1 MNEAAIPTAN
11 VKEILASCASYWQK
25 QQKDIQRVATQIER
39 NLVGRLHPHE
49 QASLAEKRKTL
60 GAAVQQL
67 VDRAKSPELVIATT
81 GTTSSGKSTLAN
93 FLIGEEVLPS
103 AVQEMSAGLVTI
115 HHHEKRRMLKIP
127 STQGAR
133 WEVGE
138 WDDLSAKALRDRLR
152 ETMDAFRAAQ
162 QEDAAIEPVRFEIH
176 WPIRLAREHAKFG
189 LPADTRVTIVDLPG
203 LKAVSDERNG
213 SVIQANISQ
222 ALCLVTYNAL
232 ETDDK
237 KQKELLN
244 QVIAQIMKIRVSSAS
259 MGRMLFLL
267 NRVDAFAQNENGE
280 EYLTKFARD
289 VTKQLHAGL
298 LNRLPEESYAI
309 SKIEPALLSSLPALH
324 AVQAGQCAIA
334 SDAQRE
340 FLDKIEDDSRA
351 MFPSGYWKRLPRD
364 LSELSADECRHLI
377 QDTLAYSRANDF
389 EDCLREHIKAHL
401 PAIILTGPVEKA
413 SEAADDFLLDLDQTL
428 NRHED
433 RTEQEAKDAKQRL
446 DGVANDLTKIQGE
459 TSDLLRKLDGLLK
472 KNLADPDED
481 VSLQF
486 ILEDVFDA
494 LGKQLGKPDV
504 MNPVRSFFE
513 DCVLKTLKILTSYC
527 DSALRGERPVASSLM
542 IDAPG
547 LVKFNAA
554 MERLRN
560 SAYGTTLEHGGEFRS
575 GADAEEVKGAL
586 TEFAG
591 QLSTMASF
599 MIAQANES
607 CGVSVQISLQTCADL
622 MLARLEE
629 RGKAIVERE
638 LKNFPGLARLIGGK
652 ITVPSLKQ
660 IKLKL
665 SPDIKE
671 WQKME
676 KHATKEVRYERK
688 IWTLFLIKHKV
699 EAPVI
704 VEHTVKGI
712 KVLGLDDLLKIPF
725 VNSNITPLQENFHE
739 YMENVVGVLIRHV
752 SERIE
757 RIIAGY
763 TKAIDQSSNQAAS
776 NKIDQMK
783 QIADDK
789 SAIAGLRMD
798 HRNLFKWEDMVR
810 HEAGE
815 AFVAI
820 AMPLVAD

>member
-1 MNEAAIPTAN
+1 MNDAATPTAN
-11 VKEILASCASYWQK
+11 VKEILANCASYWQK
-25 QQKDIQRVATQIER
+25 QQKEIQRVATQIEK
-39 NLVGRLHPHE
+39 NLADRLDPLNR
-49 QASLAEKRKTL
+49 ASLAEKRKTL
-60 GAAVQQL
+60 SAAVQHL

-115 HHHEKRRMLKIP
+115 HHHEKYRMLKIP

-133 WEVGE
+133 WETGE
-138 WDDLSAKALRDRLR
+138 WDDLPTKALRDRLR
-152 ETMDAFRAAQ
+152 ETMDTFRAAQ

-176 WPIRLAREHAKFG
+176 WPIRLARQHAKFG
-189 LPADTRVTIVDLPG
+189 LPADTRVTIIDLPG
-203 LKAVSDERNG
+203 LKAVSDERN
-213 SVIQANISQ
+213 SPVIQANISQ

-298 LNRLPEESYAI
+298 LNRLPEESHAI
-309 SKIEPALLSSLPALH
+309 SKIEPVLLSSLPALH
-324 AVQAGQCAIA
+324 AVQARQCAIA

-340 FLDKIEDDSRA
+340 FLDKIEDDSRT
-351 MFPSGYWKRLPRD
+351 MFPPHYWKHLPRD
-364 LSELSADECRHLI
+364 FSKLSADECRHLI
-377 QDTLAYSRANDF
+377 HDTLIYSRANDF

-401 PAIILTGPVEKA
+401 PAIILTGPVERA
-413 SEAADDFLLDLDQTL
+413 SEAADNFLLYLDQTL

-446 DGVANDLTKIQGE
+446 DGVANDLTKIQRE
-459 TSDLLRKLDGLLK
+459 TSDLLQEIADRLK
-472 KNLADPDED
+472 KNWADADEG

-486 ILEDVFDA
+486 SPEEVFDI
-494 LGKQLGKPDV
+494 LGKQLGKPDL
-504 MNPVRSFFE
+504 MNPVRDFFE
-513 DCVLKTLKILTSYC
+513 DCVLKPRKILASYC
-527 DSALRGERPVASSLM
+527 ASALRGERPVASSLM
-542 IDAPG
+542 IGAPG
-547 LVKFNAA
+547 LVKFDAA
-554 MERLRN
+554 MERLRK
-560 SAYGTTLEHGGEFRS
+560 SAYGTTLEYGGEFRF
-575 GADAEEVKGAL
+575 GADAEEVNGAL
-586 TEFAG
+586 TKFAG
-591 QLSTMASF
+591 QLSTMVSF

-607 CGVSVQISLQTCADL
+607 CGVSVQISLQSCADL
-622 MLARLEE
+622 MLARLED
-629 RGKAIVERE
+629 RGKAIVEGE
-638 LKNFPGLARLIGGK
+638 LKNFPALVGLIGGK
-652 ITVPSLKQ
+652 VTVPSLKQ
-660 IKLKL
+660 VKLKF
-665 SPDIKE
+665 SPHIEE
-671 WQKME
+671 WQKIE
-676 KHATKEVRYERK
+676 KYETTKVRYERR
-688 IWTLFLIKHKV
+688 IWTLYLFEHKV
-699 EAPVI
+699 EDQVI
-704 VEHTVKGI
+704 VERSVNGI
-712 KVLGLDDLLKIPF
+712 KVPGLDDLLESSF
-725 VNSNITPLQENFHE
+725 AGGDLTPLRKNFHE
-739 YMENVVGVLIRHV
+739 YMGNVVEVLIRHV
-752 SERIE
+752 SERIA

-763 TKAIDQSSNQAAS
+763 TKAIDQSSNQADS

-783 QIADDK
+783 QVAGDK

-810 HEAGE
+810 HEAEE
-815 AFVAI
+815 AFAVI

>member
-1 MNEAAIPTAN
+1 
-11 VKEILASCASYWQK
+11 
-25 QQKDIQRVATQIER
+25 
-39 NLVGRLHPHE
+39 
-49 QASLAEKRKTL
+49 
-60 GAAVQQL
+60 
-67 VDRAKSPELVIATT
+67 
-81 GTTSSGKSTLAN
+81 
-93 FLIGEEVLPS
+93 
-103 AVQEMSAGLVTI
+103 
-115 HHHEKRRMLKIP
+115 
-127 STQGAR
+127 
-133 WEVGE
+133 
-138 WDDLSAKALRDRLR
+138 
-152 ETMDAFRAAQ
+152 
-162 QEDAAIEPVRFEIH
+162 
-176 WPIRLAREHAKFG
+176 
-189 LPADTRVTIVDLPG
+189 VTIVDLPG

>member
-1 MNEAAIPTAN
+1 MNDGATPTAN

-25 QQKDIQRVATQIER
+25 QQKEIHRVATQIER
-39 NLVGRLHPHE
+39 NLGGRLHPLE
-49 QASLAEKRKTL
+49 RASLAEKRKTL
-60 GAAVQQL
+60 GAAVQHL
-67 VDRAKSPELVIATT
+67 VDQAKSPELVIATT

-133 WEVGE
+133 WETGE
-138 WDDLSAKALRDRLR
+138 WDDLPTKALRDRLR

-176 WPIRLAREHAKFG
+176 WPIRLARQHAKFG

-203 LKAVSDERNG
+203 LKAVSDERN
-213 SVIQANISQ
+213 SPVIQANISQ

-298 LNRLPEESYAI
+298 LNRLPEESHAI

-340 FLDKIEDDSRA
+340 FLDKIEDDCRA

-364 LSELSADECRHLI
+364 FSELSADECRHLI

-401 PAIILTGPVEKA
+401 PAIILTSPVEKA

-446 DGVANDLTKIQGE
+446 DGVANDLTKIQRE
-459 TSDLLRKLDGLLK
+459 TSDLLQEIADRLK
-472 KNLADPDED
+472 KTGPTPTKAY
-481 VSLQF
+481 
-486 ILEDVFDA
+486 
-494 LGKQLGKPDV
+494 
-504 MNPVRSFFE
+504 RSNS
-513 DCVLKTLKILTSYC
+513 VLK
-527 DSALRGERPVASSLM
+527 R
-542 IDAPG
+542 
-547 LVKFNAA
+547 
-554 MERLRN
+554 
-560 SAYGTTLEHGGEFRS
+560 
-575 GADAEEVKGAL
+575 
-586 TEFAG
+586 
-591 QLSTMASF
+591 
-599 MIAQANES
+599 
-607 CGVSVQISLQTCADL
+607 
-622 MLARLEE
+622 
-629 RGKAIVERE
+629 
-638 LKNFPGLARLIGGK
+638 
-652 ITVPSLKQ
+652 
-660 IKLKL
+660 
-665 SPDIKE
+665 
-671 WQKME
+671 
-676 KHATKEVRYERK
+676 
-688 IWTLFLIKHKV
+688 FLI
-699 EAPVI
+699 
-704 VEHTVKGI
+704 
-712 KVLGLDDLLKIPF
+712 F
-725 VNSNITPLQENFHE
+725 SEN
-739 YMENVVGVLIRHV
+739 NW
-752 SERIE
+752 
-757 RIIAGY
+757 A
-763 TKAIDQSSNQAAS
+763 NQ
-776 NKIDQMK
+776 M
-783 QIADDK
+783 
-789 SAIAGLRMD
+789 
-798 HRNLFKWEDMVR
+798 
-810 HEAGE
+810 
-815 AFVAI
+815 
-820 AMPLVAD
+820 